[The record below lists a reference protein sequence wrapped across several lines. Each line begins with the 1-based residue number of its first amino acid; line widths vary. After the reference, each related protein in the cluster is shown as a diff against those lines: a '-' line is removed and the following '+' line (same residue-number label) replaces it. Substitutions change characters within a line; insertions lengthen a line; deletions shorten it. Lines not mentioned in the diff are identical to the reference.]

1 MILHAGKEELQ
12 GAVARPLT
20 RLSWTARSE
29 EEGGR
34 RSVVSRLA
42 SFVENLR
49 AQLVVL
55 TEGKSV
61 AGLRE
66 GLGGET
72 LLASVRVAAHP
83 RLVPVPLVLAG
94 GRESKPGHV
103 QRGQLLA
110 LRQELESLSD
120 EGGIYSW

>member
-1 MILHAGKEELQ
+1 MILHAGKELQ
-12 GAVARPLT
+12 GAVARPLA

-29 EEGGR
+29 QAGGKR
-34 RSVVSRLA
+34 IAVSRLA
-42 SFVENLR
+42 SFVGGLR
-49 AQLVVL
+49 AQLAVL

-94 GRESKPGHV
+94 GREFKPGHV
-103 QRGQLLA
+103 QRGRSLA
-110 LRQELESLSD
+110 LCQETEPHSD